1 MTSQAH
7 GVGAYLHALAAH
19 AGIDAGYAMPP
30 AERRIGIGGSAFRYL
45 DWGSANA
52 PAILL
57 LLGGGQS
64 ARTWDACCLLLAR
77 R

>member
-1 MTSQAH
+1 
-7 GVGAYLHALAAH
+7 
-19 AGIDAGYAMPP
+19 MPP

>member
-1 MTSQAH
+1 
-7 GVGAYLHALAAH
+7 
-19 AGIDAGYAMPP
+19 MPP
-30 AERRIGIGGSAFRYL
+30 AERRFGIGGSAFRYL

-57 LLGGGQS
+57 LLLGGGQS